1 MTDHL
6 THNSDDWLLS
16 ELQAVL
22 DITEPVPAD
31 ALDAAYAAVEMRALD
46 DELAALVFDSLEA
59 AGAPAMRSTDTD
71 VRLLSFVNDNMT
83 LDLEL
88 HGDGHTIVGQ
98 MSPAPDGEA
107 CIEVDGGDDVV
118 LDVDKLGRFR
128 VTVEA
133 TSSIRFR
140 VVGQLVTPWFAR

>member
-1 MTDHL
+1 
-6 THNSDDWLLS
+6 
-16 ELQAVL
+16 
-22 DITEPVPAD
+22 
-31 ALDAAYAAVEMRALD
+31 
-46 DELAALVFDSLEA
+46 
-59 AGAPAMRSTDTD
+59 MRSTDTD

-88 HGDGHTIVGQ
+88 HGDGRTIVGQ

-107 CIEVDGGDDVV
+107 SIEVDGDDDVV

-128 VTVEA
+128 VTVDA
-133 TSSIRFR
+133 TASIRFR